1 MIRKKILLIISYCTL
16 VLVTGCNIK
25 SMDPACYLDYSK
37 YEKTLDPLKDT
48 IKCYSCDLIPMD
60 AQGVQENHITYDGS
74 KFYCDDI
81 PILDTPMQPV
91 NLKKTHN
98 YEKSLTAD
106 QLMSYALTYYANLKD
121 IPMEELENKKLDL
134 AGCKI
139 KYIVQLGE
147 SQYYLV
153 PVLIVYIM
161 GEDETTELMIDV
173 NSGGYY
179 AAD

>member
-1 MIRKKILLIISYCTL
+1 MIRKKILLIISYCML
-16 VLVTGCNIK
+16 VLFTGCNIK

-98 YEKSLTAD
+98 YEK
-106 QLMSYALTYYANLKD
+106 
-121 IPMEELENKKLDL
+121 LDL

-147 SQYYLV
+147 NQYYLV

-161 GEDETTELMIDV
+161 GEDETTEFMIDV

>member
-1 MIRKKILLIISYCTL
+1 MIRKKIRLIISYCML
-16 VLVTGCNIK
+16 VLFTGCNTN
-25 SMDPACYLDYSK
+25 SMNPADYLDYSK
-37 YEKTLDPLKDT
+37 YEKTLDQLKDT
-48 IKCYSCDLIPMD
+48 IWCYSCDLVRMD
-60 AQGVQENHITYDGS
+60 AQRAQENHITYEGS

-91 NLKKTHN
+91 NLKKMHN

-106 QLMSYALTYYANLKD
+106 QHMSYVVTYYVNLKD
-121 IPMEELENKKLDL
+121 IPMEVLENKKLDL
-134 AGCKI
+134 VGCKI

-147 SQYYLV
+147 NQYYLV